1 MQSTR
6 YLVARAFGA
15 VSIVAGA
22 VLAAAGPATAA
33 DQSGAASATSGDQL
47 LTWVILIGV
56 PVIVVAV
63 IALLSLAPTWT
74 QTGRYN
80 PGAGWFAEPLW
91 LGGPDSDVP
100 ALPAAGAASH
110 STELAVKDPGGVSA
124 SW

>member
-1 MQSTR
+1 MQSLRSRLTWA
-6 YLVARAFGA
+6 LGGA
-15 VSIVAGA
+15 IVACG
-22 VLAAAGPATAA
+22 VLASAGPANAA
-33 DQSGAASATSGDQL
+33 DSTGAMSTTSDNSL

-56 PVIVVAV
+56 PLIIIAV

-91 LGGPDSDVP
+91 LGRVESAVP
-100 ALPAAGAASH
+100 AISAGGTASN

>member
-6 YLVARAFGA
+6 NRLTWALGGA
-15 VSIVAGA
+15 IIAGGVFTGASPA
-22 VLAAAGPATAA
+22 VAA
-33 DQSGAASATSGDQL
+33 DPTGASSATSEDPL
-47 LTWVILIGV
+47 LTWVVLIGV
-56 PVIVVAV
+56 PLIIIAVIV
-63 IALLSLAPTWT
+63 LLSLAPTWT

-91 LGGPDSDVP
+91 LGAPETP
-100 ALPAAGAASH
+100 TALPAASAASN

>member
-6 YLVARAFGA
+6 SRLTWALGGA
-15 VSIVAGA
+15 IVAGG
-22 VLAAAGPATAA
+22 VLAGAGPAAAA
-33 DQSGAASATSGDQL
+33 DPNGAISTTSDNPL

-56 PVIVVAV
+56 PLIFIAVIV
-63 IALLSLAPTWT
+63 LLSLAPTWT

-91 LGGPDSDVP
+91 LGGSESAVP
-100 ALPAAGAASH
+100 AISAASTASN

>member
-1 MQSTR
+1 MQSMRNRLTWA
-6 YLVARAFGA
+6 LGGA
-15 VSIVAGA
+15 IVAGG
-22 VLAAAGPATAA
+22 VLASAGPAAAA
-33 DQSGAASATSGDQL
+33 DPTGAISTTSDNSL
-47 LTWVILIGV
+47 LTWVVLLGV
-56 PVIVVAV
+56 PLIIIAV

-91 LGGPDSDVP
+91 LGGAESSVP
-100 ALPAAGAASH
+100 AITSGSAASN

>member
-1 MQSTR
+1 MHSTR
-6 YLVARAFGA
+6 SRLTWVLGGA
-15 VSIVAGA
+15 VVAGG
-22 VLAAAGPATAA
+22 VFVGAGPAGAA
-33 DQSGAASATSGDQL
+33 DTSGAISTTSDNSL
-47 LTWVILIGV
+47 LTWVVLIGV
-56 PVIVVAV
+56 PLIIIAV

-91 LGGPDSDVP
+91 LGAPESAAP
-100 ALPAAGAASH
+100 ALPAGSAASK

>member
-1 MQSTR
+1 MQSMR
-6 YLVARAFGA
+6 NRLLWAFGGAVVAGGVLAGAGPAQAADPTGA
-15 VSIVAGA
+15 VS
-22 VLAAAGPATAA
+22 T
-33 DQSGAASATSGDQL
+33 TSDDPL
-47 LTWVILIGV
+47 LTWVILLGV
-56 PVIVVAV
+56 PIIIIAV

-91 LGGPDSDVP
+91 LGAPEATP
-100 ALPAAGAASH
+100 ALPAGNSAST

>member
-1 MQSTR
+1 
-6 YLVARAFGA
+6 
-15 VSIVAGA
+15 
-22 VLAAAGPATAA
+22 VLAGAGPAAAA
-33 DQSGAASATSGDQL
+33 DPNGAISTTSDNPL

-56 PVIVVAV
+56 PLIFIAVIV
-63 IALLSLAPTWT
+63 LLSLAPTWT

-91 LGGPDSDVP
+91 LGGSESAVP
-100 ALPAAGAASH
+100 AISAAGTASN

>member
-1 MQSTR
+1 MHSKR
-6 YLVARAFGA
+6 SRLAWVLGGA
-15 VSIVAGA
+15 IVAGG
-22 VLAAAGPATAA
+22 VLASAGPASAA
-33 DQSGAASATSGDQL
+33 DPTGAISTTSNDPL
-47 LTWVILIGV
+47 LTWVVLIGV
-56 PVIVVAV
+56 PLIVISI

-91 LGGPDSDVP
+91 LGAPESAAP
-100 ALPAAGAASH
+100 ALPAGSAASK